1 MTFIRFKKFGK
12 QEYAYQIQT
21 LWNKQTQ
28 KPYQKS
34 KYLGVVINKEKSI
47 FERKT
52 LLKARNPFLTLEI
65 PI

>member
-47 FERKT
+47 FERKNSF
-52 LLKARNPFLTLEI
+52 KSEKI
-65 PI
+65 HS

>member
-47 FERKT
+47 FERK
-52 LLKARNPFLTLEI
+52 NSF
-65 PI
+65 